1 MSYDET
7 VKIFMLSSM
16 NRYTLYIYYVV
27 YMDNAYALQIGCIQS
42 VVMNLSVH

>member
-16 NRYTLYIYYVV
+16 NRHTYIYVV